1 MSKTQIPTFEQTFEP
16 FMAYGKMA
24 ADTAEKVMKLQMDS
38 VKAYT
43 KLGMDNFVEGLKVTD
58 FDQMTSYAE
67 KQKDVAKKTSDMF
80 MADAKA
86 YTDLGAK
93 FFDSAKGMFEDS
105 VKSTMTA
112 AKEVVKTGASASK

>member
-1 MSKTQIPTFEQTFEP
+1 MSKTQIPTFEKTFEP

-24 ADTAEKVMKLQMDS
+24 ADTAEKALKMQMDS

-43 KLGMDNFVEGLKVTD
+43 KLGMDNFADGVKVTD
-58 FDQMTSYAE
+58 FDQMTAYAE
-67 KQKDVAKKTSDMF
+67 KQKEVAKKTSDMF

-93 FFDSAKGMFEDS
+93 FFDSATVMFEDG

-112 AKEVVKTGASASK
+112 AKEAAKTTSK